1 MSNPIQQM
9 IQAFKGGGAVPLPAS
24 LLEWLQPISEALPCG
39 ESLEYDGEY
48 AVLASRLRPKADV
61 QYGQFSSQ
69 PEPPNWTEIEKD
81 CRRLLLRSKDISVLI
96 WFTRARTRTAGA
108 AGLLEGLSAL
118 QALLQTYPEQV
129 HPQLLIDGEIDPAV
143 RANALAA
150 LCDPEGLL
158 DDVREVLVSG
168 STAFRL
174 TVRDI
179 ERALA
184 VPRAAYGP
192 EPEQV
197 HRQLNDLRERK
208 DPALLAL
215 TASLGCVQAVAEWSA
230 IQLGDDAPELKPLVK
245 LLHHLAQP
253 RESAAPKV
261 QAESVDAPV
270 VDALLVQPSQAAALS
285 GGAVAL
291 QSAQSF
297 QATHQAVMTL
307 PNAGQAS
314 DQREHIRALL
324 SQVRVWIEHNEPSS
338 PVSVLLKQ
346 AERMWGKRFSEVAG
360 EIPPELLQAWDRD

>member
-9 IQAFKGGGAVPLPAS
+9 IQAFKGGGAEALPAS
-24 LLEWLQPISEALPCG
+24 VLEWLKPISEAQPCG
-39 ESLEYDGEY
+39 DSLEYDGEY
-48 AVLASRLRPKADV
+48 AVLAARLMPKADV

-96 WFTRARTRTAGA
+96 WFTRARARTAGA
-108 AGLLEGLSAL
+108 AGLLEGLCAL

-129 HPQLLIDGEIDPAV
+129 HPQLMIDGDIDPAV

-197 HRQLNDLRERK
+197 HRQLSDLRERK
-208 DPALLAL
+208 DPVLLAL
-215 TASLGCVQAVAEWSA
+215 TASLGCVQAVAEWSE
-230 IQLGDDAPELKPLVK
+230 IQLGDDAPELKPLLK

-253 RESAAPKV
+253 RDSAVPKV
-261 QAESVDAPV
+261 QAESV
-270 VDALLVQPSQAAALS
+270 QPSQATALS

-291 QSAQSF
+291 QSAKNL
-297 QATHQAVMTL
+297 QATNHAVMTL
-307 PNAGQAS
+307 PDAGQAL

>member
-1 MSNPIQQM
+1 MINPIQHI
-9 IQAFKGGGAVPLPAS
+9 IQAFKGGGAEALPAS
-24 LLEWLQPISEALPCG
+24 VAASVTEWLKPISEAQPCG

-48 AVLASRLRPKADV
+48 AVLAARLMPKADV

-69 PEPPNWTEIEKD
+69 PEPPNWTEVEKD

-118 QALLQTYPEQV
+118 QALLQAYPDQV
-129 HPQLLIDGEIDPAV
+129 HPQLLIDGELDPAV

-179 ERALA
+179 ERAFA

-208 DPALLAL
+208 DPVLLAL
-215 TASLGCVQAVAEWSA
+215 SACLGCVQAVAEWSA
-230 IQLGDDAPELKPLVK
+230 IQLGDEAPELKSLLK
-245 LLHHLAQP
+245 LLHNLSQS
-253 RESAAPKV
+253 RESAAAKV
-261 QAESVDAPV
+261 KAESV
-270 VDALLVQPSQAAALS
+270 QPNHGATHAS
-285 GGAVAL
+285 GAVAL
-291 QSAQSF
+291 HAAHTLQ
-297 QATHQAVMTL
+297 TTGHPVMAL
-307 PNAGQAS
+307 PEHGQAA

>member
-1 MSNPIQQM
+1 MINPIQHI
-9 IQAFKGGGAVPLPAS
+9 IQAFKGGGTEALPAS
-24 LLEWLQPISEALPCG
+24 VAEWLKPISEAQPCG

-48 AVLASRLRPKADV
+48 AVLAARLSPKADV

-69 PEPPNWTEIEKD
+69 PEPPNWTEVEKD
-81 CRRLLLRSKDISVLI
+81 GRRLLLRSKDISVLI

-118 QALLQTYPEQV
+118 QAVLQAYPEQV
-129 HPQLLIDGEIDPAV
+129 HPQLMIDGELDPAV

-179 ERALA
+179 ERAFA
-184 VPRAAYGP
+184 VPRTAYGP

-197 HRQLNDLRERK
+197 HRQLRDLRERK
-208 DPALLAL
+208 DPVLLAL
-215 TASLGCVQAVAEWSA
+215 TFCLACVHAVAQWSA
-230 IQLGDDAPELKPLVK
+230 DQLGDDAPELKPLLK
-245 LLHHLAQP
+245 LLHNLDPP
-253 RESAAPKV
+253 RESATRKV
-261 QAESVDAPV
+261 QAESVQPNHGAVQASGAV
-270 VDALLVQPSQAAALS
+270 VLQTLQAISHPSMALPDHGQAA
-285 GGAVAL
+285 
-291 QSAQSF
+291 
-297 QATHQAVMTL
+297 
-307 PNAGQAS
+307 

>member
-1 MSNPIQQM
+1 MIKPIQHI
-9 IQAFKGGGAVPLPAS
+9 IQAFKGGGAEILPAS
-24 LLEWLQPISEALPCG
+24 VAASVTEWLKPISEAHPCG
-39 ESLEYDGEY
+39 ESLEYDGEC
-48 AVLASRLRPKADV
+48 AVLAARLMPKADV

-118 QALLQTYPEQV
+118 QALLQAYPDQV
-129 HPQLLIDGEIDPAV
+129 HPQLLIDGELDPAV

-168 STAFRL
+168 NTAFRL
-174 TVRDI
+174 TVRDM
-179 ERALA
+179 ERAFA

-197 HRQLNDLRERK
+197 QRQLSDLRERK
-208 DPALLAL
+208 DPVLQAL
-215 TASLGCVQAVAEWSA
+215 TACLGCVQAVDEWSA
-230 IQLGDDAPELKPLVK
+230 LGLGEHAPELRPLLKLLQPLVE
-245 LLHHLAQP
+245 LRAI
-253 RESAAPKV
+253 AAVKV
-261 QAESVDAPV
+261 HAESV
-270 VDALLVQPSQAAALS
+270 QADHGQAQT
-285 GGAVAL
+285 GTVVAL
-291 QSAQSF
+291 QAV
-297 QATHQAVMTL
+297 QATSPSVMAL
-307 PNAGQAS
+307 PTNGQAA

-324 SQVRVWIEHNEPSS
+324 SQVRVWIEDNEPSS

>member
-1 MSNPIQQM
+1 MINPIQHI
-9 IQAFKGGGAVPLPAS
+9 IQAFKGGGTEALPAS
-24 LLEWLQPISEALPCG
+24 VAEWLKPISEAQPCG
-39 ESLEYDGEY
+39 ETLEYDGEY
-48 AVLASRLRPKADV
+48 AVLAARLSPKADV

-69 PEPPNWTEIEKD
+69 PEPPNWTEVEKD
-81 CRRLLLRSKDISVLI
+81 GRRLLLRRKDISVLI

-118 QALLQTYPEQV
+118 QAVLQAYPEQV
-129 HPQLLIDGEIDPAV
+129 HPQRMIDGELDPAV

-179 ERALA
+179 ERAFA

-197 HRQLNDLRERK
+197 HRQLRDLRERK
-208 DPALLAL
+208 DPVLLAL
-215 TASLGCVQAVAEWSA
+215 TFCLACVQAVAQWSA
-230 IQLGDDAPELKPLVK
+230 DQLGDDAPELKPLLK
-245 LLHHLAQP
+245 LLHNLDPP
-253 RESAAPKV
+253 RESATRKV
-261 QAESVDAPV
+261 QAESV
-270 VDALLVQPSQAAALS
+270 QPSH
-285 GGAVAL
+285 GAVQASGAVVL
-291 QSAQSF
+291 QTL
-297 QATHQAVMTL
+297 QAISHPAMTL
-307 PNAGQAS
+307 PDHGQAA

>member
-1 MSNPIQQM
+1 MINPIQHI
-9 IQAFKGGGAVPLPAS
+9 IQAFKGGGAEALPAS
-24 LLEWLQPISEALPCG
+24 VTGWLKPITEAQPCG

-48 AVLASRLRPKADV
+48 AVLAARLSPKADV

-118 QALLQTYPEQV
+118 QAVLQAYPEQV
-129 HPQLLIDGEIDPAV
+129 HPQRMIDGELDPAV

-158 DDVREVLVSG
+158 DDVREVVVSG

-174 TVRDI
+174 TLRDI
-179 ERALA
+179 ERAFA

-197 HRQLNDLRERK
+197 KRQLNDLRERK
-208 DPALLAL
+208 DPVLLAL
-215 TASLGCVQAVAEWSA
+215 TFCLACVHAVAQWSA
-230 IQLGDDAPELKPLVK
+230 DQLGDDAPELKPLLK
-245 LLHHLAQP
+245 LLHNLDQP
-253 RESAAPKV
+253 RESASPKV
-261 QAESVDAPV
+261 QAESV
-270 VDALLVQPSQAAALS
+270 QPSHGAVQASGAVVLQTLQAISHPAMALPDHGQAA
-285 GGAVAL
+285 
-291 QSAQSF
+291 
-297 QATHQAVMTL
+297 
-307 PNAGQAS
+307 

>member
-9 IQAFKGGGAVPLPAS
+9 IQAFKGGGAEALPAS
-24 LLEWLQPISEALPCG
+24 VLEWLKPISEAQPCG
-39 ESLEYDGEY
+39 DSLEYDGEY
-48 AVLASRLRPKADV
+48 AVLAARLMPKADV

-96 WFTRARTRTAGA
+96 WFTRARARTAGA

-129 HPQLLIDGEIDPAV
+129 HPQLMIDGDIDPAV

-184 VPRAAYGP
+184 NANDKLARAQPLHDNKAPLPIRQVFVPP
-192 EPEQV
+192 VP
-197 HRQLNDLRERK
+197 DLAHIRTR
-208 DPALLAL
+208 
-215 TASLGCVQAVAEWSA
+215 
-230 IQLGDDAPELKPLVK
+230 K
-245 LLHHLAQP
+245 LLEARLFKMLG
-253 RESAAPKV
+253 SKT
-261 QAESVDAPV
+261 V
-270 VDALLVQPSQAAALS
+270 VLGTDLLC
-285 GGAVAL
+285 
-291 QSAQSF
+291 
-297 QATHQAVMTL
+297 
-307 PNAGQAS
+307 NAGT
-314 DQREHIRALL
+314 
-324 SQVRVWIEHNEPSS
+324 
-338 PVSVLLKQ
+338 
-346 AERMWGKRFSEVAG
+346 
-360 EIPPELLQAWDRD
+360 

>member
-1 MSNPIQQM
+1 MINPIQHI
-9 IQAFKGGGAVPLPAS
+9 IQAFKGGGTEALPAS
-24 LLEWLQPISEALPCG
+24 VAEWLKPISEAQPCG
-39 ESLEYDGEY
+39 ETLEYDGEY
-48 AVLASRLRPKADV
+48 AVLAARLSPKADV

-81 CRRLLLRSKDISVLI
+81 GRRLLLRSKDISVLI

-118 QALLQTYPEQV
+118 QAVLQAYPEQV
-129 HPQLLIDGEIDPAV
+129 HPQLMIDGELDPAV

-179 ERALA
+179 ERAFA

-197 HRQLNDLRERK
+197 HRQLRDLRERK
-208 DPALLAL
+208 DPVLLAL
-215 TASLGCVQAVAEWSA
+215 TFCLACVQAVAQWSA
-230 IQLGDDAPELKPLVK
+230 DQLGDDAPELKPLLK
-245 LLHHLAQP
+245 LLHNLDPP
-253 RESAAPKV
+253 RESATRKV
-261 QAESVDAPV
+261 QAESV
-270 VDALLVQPSQAAALS
+270 QPNHGAAHAS
-285 GGAVAL
+285 GAVAL
-291 QSAQSF
+291 HAAHTL
-297 QATHQAVMTL
+297 QAISHPTMTL
-307 PNAGQAS
+307 PDHGQAA

>member
-1 MSNPIQQM
+1 MINPIQQLL
-9 IQAFKGGGAVPLPAS
+9 QAFKGNGAEALPAGMA
-24 LLEWLQPISEALPCG
+24 EWLKPISEVLPCG

-48 AVLASRLRPKADV
+48 AVLAARLMPKADV

-69 PEPPNWTEIEKD
+69 PEPPNWTEVEKD

-118 QALLQTYPEQV
+118 QALLQAYPEQV
-129 HPQLLIDGEIDPAV
+129 HPQLLIDGELDPAV

-179 ERALA
+179 ERAFA

-197 HRQLNDLRERK
+197 HRQLSDLRERK
-208 DPALLAL
+208 DPVLLAL
-215 TASLGCVQAVAEWSA
+215 TACLGCVQAVAEWSH
-230 IQLGDDAPELKPLVK
+230 LGLGEHAPELKPLLK
-245 LLHHLAQP
+245 LLHNLAQP
-253 RESAAPKV
+253 REGAVAKV
-261 QAESVDAPV
+261 HAESVQDRHG
-270 VDALLVQPSQAAALS
+270 AAHS
-285 GGAVAL
+285 GGVVAL
-291 QSAQSF
+291 QTLQAAS
-297 QATHQAVMTL
+297 QATSSVVIAL
-307 PNAGQAS
+307 PEQGQAA